1 MKIEQVNAYS
11 LLNRMGPVI
20 TLRVSGLL
28 FFSFFFFVF
37 FLPFYINY
45 GIFYAESEDPYLMSR
60 SVVSDLSLH

>member
-28 FFSFFFFVF
+28 FFLS

-45 GIFYAESEDPYLMSR
+45 GIFYAESEDPYLMPR